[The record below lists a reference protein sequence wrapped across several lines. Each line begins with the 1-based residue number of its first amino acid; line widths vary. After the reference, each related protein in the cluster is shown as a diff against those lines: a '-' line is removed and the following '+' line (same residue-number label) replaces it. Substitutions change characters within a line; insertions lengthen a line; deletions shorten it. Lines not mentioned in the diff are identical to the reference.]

1 MGRVMTRRKK
11 EQVAVASTPHILSV
25 GVARPPFVWRQETL
39 TRIAKE
45 NLLGNDWEEDTARAE
60 DVRRI
65 DHLFSA
71 SRVRQRY
78 SVVDY
83 ESYYAQPRSTGERM
97 AAYAKLA
104 YPLAREAVEKTLA
117 EYERLAQSIT
127 DFVVISCTGYAA
139 PGLDI
144 TLARDLNMPRDVRR
158 VVIGHM
164 GCYGAMVGLRQALG
178 ALRAYPGATMLL
190 LSVELCSL
198 HFTPTLDP
206 EALTGFALFA
216 DAAAGVLMTSAEGAT
231 GPRVVESYCAADF
244 GAASQ
249 MSWTITDA
257 GFFMGLSPRVPVTLR
272 RNIAGVM
279 EKLLGPHDL
288 GLADVTHWLVHPG
301 GPSILEAVQQKLELS
316 DEQMALSW
324 EVLAEHGNCSST
336 TVLLM
341 LERLLRE
348 GRARPGE
355 WGVMMAFGPGLT
367 LETCLLQF

>member
-1 MGRVMTRRKK
+1 MGRVKARRKK
-11 EQVAVASTPHILSV
+11 EQAYVTVSPRILSV
-25 GVARPPFVWRQETL
+25 GAAKPPYVWRQERL
-39 TRIAKE
+39 TQIAKE
-45 NLLGNDWEEDTARAE
+45 HLLGPGWEDDPARLEDAQ
-60 DVRRI
+60 RI
-65 DHLFSA
+65 ERLFSA
-71 SRVRQRY
+71 SRVQQRY

-83 ESYYAQPRSTGERM
+83 ETYYEQPRSTGERM
-97 AAYAKLA
+97 AEYARLA

-117 EYERLAQSIT
+117 EYDRLAQSVT
-127 DFVVISCTGYAA
+127 DFVVISCTGYDA

-144 TLARDLNMPRDVRR
+144 TLARDLQMPRDVRR
-158 VVIGHM
+158 VVVGHM
-164 GCYGAMVGLRQALG
+164 GCYGAMVGLRQALSS
-178 ALRAYPGATMLL
+178 LRAYPGSTMLM

-216 DAAAGVLMTSAEGAT
+216 DGAAGVLLTSEEGAT
-231 GPRVVESYCAADF
+231 GPRLVASYCAADF

-249 MSWTITDA
+249 MSWTITDT

-279 EKLLGPHDL
+279 DKLLTPH
-288 GLADVTHWLVHPG
+288 GLSVADITHWLIHPG
-301 GPSILEAVQQKLELS
+301 GPSIVEAVQQKLELS
-316 DEQMALSW
+316 DEQVAPSW

-348 GRARPGE
+348 GRARSGE

>member
-1 MGRVMTRRKK
+1 
-11 EQVAVASTPHILSV
+11 VAVSPRILSV
-25 GVARPPFVWRQETL
+25 GVARPPYVYQQETL
-39 TRIAKE
+39 SRIAKE
-45 NLLGNDWEEDTARAE
+45 NLLGPAWRDDAARAE
-60 DVRRI
+60 EARRI

-71 SRVRQRY
+71 SRVQQRY

-83 ESYYAQPRSTGERM
+83 EDYYAQPRSTGERM
-97 AAYAKLA
+97 AAYTRLA

-117 EYERLAQSIT
+117 EYERLAETIS
-127 DFVVISCTGYAA
+127 DFVVISCTGYTA

-144 TLARDLNMPRDVRR
+144 TLARDLRMPRDARR

-164 GCYGAMVGLRQALG
+164 GCYGAMVGLRQALSS
-178 ALRAYPGATMLL
+178 LRAYPGATMLM

-198 HFTPTLDP
+198 HFTQTLDP
-206 EALTGFALFA
+206 EALTGFALFG
-216 DAAAGVLMTSAEGAT
+216 DGAAGVLLTSEEGAT
-231 GPRVVESYCAADF
+231 GPRLVESYCAADF

-249 MSWTITDA
+249 MSWTITDT

-272 RNIAGVM
+272 RNISGVM
-279 EKLLGPHDL
+279 DKLLTPHGL
-288 GLADVTHWLVHPG
+288 GVADVTHWLVHPG

-316 DEQMALSW
+316 AEQMALSW
-324 EVLAEHGNCSST
+324 ETLAEHGNCSST

>member
-1 MGRVMTRRKK
+1 MGRVKARRKK
-11 EQVAVASTPHILSV
+11 AQVAVTVSPRILSV
-25 GVARPPFVWRQETL
+25 GAARPPYLWQQDTL

-45 NLLGNDWEEDTARAE
+45 NLLGPDWEDDTARAE
-60 DVRRI
+60 DARRI
-65 DHLFSA
+65 ERLFSS
-71 SRVRQRY
+71 SRVRQRH

-83 ESYYAQPRSTGERM
+83 ETYYAQPRSTGERM
-97 AAYAKLA
+97 AAYAQLA

-117 EYERLAQSIT
+117 EYDRLAQSIT

-158 VVIGHM
+158 IVIGHM
-164 GCYGAMVGLRQALG
+164 GCYGAMVGLRQALSS
-178 ALRAYPGATMLL
+178 LRAYPGSTMLM

-216 DAAAGVLMTSAEGAT
+216 DGAAGVLLTSEEHAT
-231 GPRVVESYCAADF
+231 GPQLVESYCAADF
-244 GAASQ
+244 GAANQ

-279 EKLLGPHDL
+279 DNLLTPRGL
-288 GLADVTHWLVHPG
+288 GVADITHWLVHPG
-301 GPSILEAVQQKLELS
+301 GPSIVEAVQQKLELS
-316 DEQMALSW
+316 DEQVALSW
-324 EVLAEHGNCSST
+324 EILAEHGNCSST

-348 GRARPGE
+348 GRAKSGE

>member
-1 MGRVMTRRKK
+1 VCPRRKK
-11 EQVAVASTPHILSV
+11 EQVAVTVSPRILSV
-25 GVARPPFVWRQETL
+25 GAARPPYLWRQDTL
-39 TRIAKE
+39 IRIAKE
-45 NLLGNDWEEDTARAE
+45 NLLGPTWEGDATVAE
-60 DVRRI
+60 DARRI
-65 DHLFSA
+65 ERLFSS
-71 SRVRQRY
+71 SRVRQRH

-83 ESYYAQPRSTGERM
+83 ETYYAQPRSTGERM

-117 EYERLAQSIT
+117 EYDRLAQSIT

-164 GCYGAMVGLRQALG
+164 GCYGAMVGLRQALSS
-178 ALRAYPGATMLL
+178 LRAYPGSTMLM

-216 DAAAGVLMTSAEGAT
+216 DGAAGVLLTSEEHAT
-231 GPRVVESYCAADF
+231 GPRLVESYCAADF
-244 GAASQ
+244 GAANQ

-279 EKLLGPHDL
+279 DNLLTPHGL
-288 GLADVTHWLVHPG
+288 GVTDITHWLVHPG
-301 GPSILEAVQQKLELS
+301 GPSIVEAVQQKLELS
-316 DEQMALSW
+316 DEQVALSW
-324 EVLAEHGNCSST
+324 EILAEHGNCSST

-348 GRARPGE
+348 GRAKPGE